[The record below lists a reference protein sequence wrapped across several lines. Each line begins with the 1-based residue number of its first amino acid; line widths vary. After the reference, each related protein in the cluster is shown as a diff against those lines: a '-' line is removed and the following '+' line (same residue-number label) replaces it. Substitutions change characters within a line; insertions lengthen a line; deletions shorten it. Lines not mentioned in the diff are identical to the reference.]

1 MCPAIGAVLESR
13 RALATTMTFQVA
25 KAGSASS
32 RASAAPRSTLPPDLA
47 AAGVRRLRI
56 AAALAFGVSVAF
68 AVLDFFVPPPAPPGS
83 RMLGISAVGL
93 GSLLSAGIFLI
104 ALRRSSEPV
113 YVLDMAMLY
122 QVLNALMIAINHHS
136 VPLATRDI
144 SRGWSGVAVWVMMF
158 PVFIPHTR
166 GKVILATIAAFAMEP
181 IGIFLHVALGAPAP
195 PLPKLL
201 QALSPTAIA
210 AFLGIYVSGVM
221 YRLSVEASRAREM
234 GSYRL
239 IEPLGSGGMGEVWRA
254 EHRMLARPAA
264 IKLIRGDGHGRGS
277 SSRELIRRFER
288 EARATATLHS
298 PHTVQIYDFGTTDDG
313 TFYYVMELLEGYD
326 LETLV
331 SEFGPPPPER
341 AIHLLRQAC
350 ESLAEAHE
358 GGFIHRDIK
367 PANIYACRYGIEYD
381 FVKVLDFG
389 LVKSSGTFERGN
401 PSLTAVGTI
410 AGTAGY
416 MAPEVAHGNRDVDW
430 RADIYAL
437 GCVAYWLVTGHPV
450 FERDSPIEVLL
461 DHASTPPTPPSE
473 RAPGKVPPALDEV
486 ILACL
491 QKDPNNRPQSM
502 VEISEALGR
511 IEVTPWNP
519 DRARRWWVQNP
530 PSRRPKIPS
539 ADPTVPLH
547 ALDELVA
554 PER

>member
-1 MCPAIGAVLESR
+1 
-13 RALATTMTFQVA
+13 
-25 KAGSASS
+25 
-32 RASAAPRSTLPPDLA
+32 
-47 AAGVRRLRI
+47 
-56 AAALAFGVSVAF
+56 
-68 AVLDFFVPPPAPPGS
+68 
-83 RMLGISAVGL
+83 
-93 GSLLSAGIFLI
+93 
-104 ALRRSSEPV
+104 
-113 YVLDMAMLY
+113 
-122 QVLNALMIAINHHS
+122 
-136 VPLATRDI
+136 
-144 SRGWSGVAVWVMMF
+144 
-158 PVFIPHTR
+158 
-166 GKVILATIAAFAMEP
+166 
-181 IGIFLHVALGAPAP
+181 
-195 PLPKLL
+195 
-201 QALSPTAIA
+201 
-210 AFLGIYVSGVM
+210 
-221 YRLSVEASRAREM
+221 
-234 GSYRL
+234 
-239 IEPLGSGGMGEVWRA
+239 
-254 EHRMLARPAA
+254 MLARPAA
-264 IKLIRGDGHGRGS
+264 IKLIRGEGYGGGS

-331 SEFGPPPPER
+331 SEFEPPPPER
-341 AIHLLRQAC
+341 SIHLLRQAC

-450 FERDSPIEVLL
+450 FERDSPIEVLI

-473 RAPGKVPPALDEV
+473 RAPGKIPPAFDEV

-502 VEISEALGR
+502 VEISAALDR
-511 IEVTPWNP
+511 IEVTPWTA

-530 PSRRPKIPS
+530 PSRRPKVPS
-539 ADPTVPLH
+539 TDPSVPLH

-554 PER
+554 PDR